1 MERQPWIPRD
11 VVTAAKQMD
20 LLTYLQRYDPGELVR
35 LSPGV
40 FSTCS
45 HDSLKISHGKWCWW
59 SRGIGGRSALDYLI
73 KVRGMEFQAAVL
85 HICECMGKSPELPQ
99 YKPYRDILPRGAPV
113 FKLPSPYRNNDRVLS
128 YLTGRGISL
137 PLLLSC
143 IRAGM
148 LYEDTRHNCVFVGFD
163 LAAGRARYGFVR
175 SSSPVSTFL
184 RDVYGSDKRYSFHI
198 GARDTADTV
207 CLFESAIDLLSYI
220 TMEMEAGRDWRGA
233 DYLSLSGIYAP
244 QRDNRDLPLALAEY
258 LRTHPTAKNIV
269 LCLDNDHGGRTAAEA
284 IRERLPSEYAAH
296 DRFPAGKDY
305 NAQLMA
311 QMGISSIQTRASS
324 TQQIKQE
331 DFSR

>member
-1 MERQPWIPRD
+1 MEKQWIPRD
-11 VVTAAKQMD
+11 IVTAAKQMD
-20 LLTYLQRYDPGELVR
+20 LLAYLQRYDPGELVR
-35 LSPGV
+35 LSLGV
-40 FSTCS
+40 YSTRT

-73 KVRGMEFQAAVL
+73 KVQGMEFQAAVL
-85 HICECMGKSPELPQ
+85 HICDCMGKSPELPPPKQ
-99 YKPYRDILPRGAPV
+99 PRDILPRGAPV

-163 LAAGRARYGFVR
+163 PAGKARYGFER
-175 SSSPVSTFL
+175 SSSPNSTFL
-184 RDVYGSDKRYSFHI
+184 RDVDGSDKRYSFQI
-198 GARDTADTV
+198 GARDMTDTV
-207 CLFESAIDLLSYI
+207 YLFESAIDLLSYI
-220 TMEMEAGRDWRGA
+220 TLEMDAGRDWRNA

-244 QRDNRDLPLALAEY
+244 QRENRDLPLALTEY
-258 LRTHPTAKNIV
+258 LRTHPNVKNV
-269 LCLDNDHGGRTAAEA
+269 ALCLDNDRGGRMAAEA
-284 IRERLPSEYAAH
+284 IRERLPDGYEVHSL
-296 DRFPAGKDY
+296 FPAGKDY

-311 QMGISSIQTRASS
+311 QKGISEIQTRGTSPR
-324 TQQIKQE
+324 QHDKE

>member
-1 MERQPWIPRD
+1 MEHQPWIPRD

-40 FSTCS
+40 YSTRT

-59 SRGIGGRSALDYLI
+59 SRGVGGRSALDYLI

-175 SSSPVSTFL
+175 SSSPNSTFL
-184 RDVYGSDKRYSFHI
+184 RDVDGSDKRYSFHI

-284 IRERLPSEYAAH
+284 IRERLPDGYEA
-296 DRFPAGKDY
+296 RTLFPAGKDY

-311 QMGISSIQTRASS
+311 QKGISEIQTRASS

>member
-1 MERQPWIPRD
+1 MEKQWIPRD
-11 VVTAAKQMD
+11 IVTATKQMD
-20 LLTYLQRYDPGELVR
+20 LLTYLRRYDPGELVR

-40 FSTCS
+40 FSTRT

-73 KVRGMEFQAAVL
+73 KVQGMDFQSAVL
-85 HICECMGKSPELPQ
+85 HICDCMGKSPELSPP
-99 YKPYRDILPRGAPV
+99 KPPHDILPCGAPV

-137 PLLLSC
+137 SLLLSC

-163 LAAGRARYGFVR
+163 PAGTARYGFVR
-175 SSSPVSTFL
+175 SSSPNSTFL
-184 RDVYGSDKRYSFHI
+184 RDVDGSDKRYSFHI
-198 GARDTADTV
+198 DAKGMADTV
-207 CLFESAIDLLSYI
+207 YLFESAIDLLSYI
-220 TMEMEAGRDWRGA
+220 TLEMDAGGDWRGA

-244 QRDNRDLPLALAEY
+244 KRDNRGLPLALAEY
-258 LRTHPTAKNIV
+258 LRSHPETRHIA
-269 LCLDNDHGGRTAAEA
+269 LCLDNDQGGCLAAET
-284 IRERLPSEYAAH
+284 IRERLPDGYET
-296 DRFPAGKDY
+296 RTLFPAGKDY

-311 QMGISSIQTRASS
+311 QKGISNIHTRASKPE
-324 TQQIKQE
+324 QQINSV